1 MEELG
6 LTARIYEG
14 AGIIFITPDN
24 KIVIIREGKSNKWG
38 VCKGRRKPE
47 DSSAKLST
55 PWSPKGRHEDA
66 DYLAT
71 AKREAFE
78 ELGLKEDDYDLDN
91 DPFIFPRSPYTYI
104 FMIAKLK
111 VDIHATFA
119 SKSKDFVEEDY
130 HEISE
135 IKTIT
140 LKELCDEFEK
150 YNYNIYL
157 RLLRACIL
165 MSRLLK
171 RKPYLEGVEN
181 IYRSYILNDVRTIEF
196 YERPRPRFYNSAL
209 GYYPDADVVLAP
221 KDFQ

>member
-14 AGIIFITPDN
+14 AGIIFITPDD

-38 VCKGRRKPE
+38 VCKGRRKP
-47 DSSAKLST
+47 D
-55 PWSPKGRHEDA
+55 DA

-78 ELGLKEDDYDLDN
+78 ELGLKEDNYDLDN

-104 FMIAKLK
+104 FMIAKLN
-111 VDIHATFA
+111 VDIHAIFA
-119 SKSKDFVEEDY
+119 SKSKDFIEEDY

-181 IYRSYILNDVRTIEF
+181 IYRSYILNDVRTIES

>member
-14 AGIIFITPDN
+14 AGIIFITPDD

-38 VCKGRRKPE
+38 VCKGSRKP
-47 DSSAKLST
+47 D
-55 PWSPKGRHEDA
+55 DA
-66 DYLAT
+66 DYVVT

-78 ELGLKEDDYDLDN
+78 ELGLTEDNYDLDN
-91 DPFIFPRSPYTYI
+91 DPFIFPRSPYIYI

-111 VDIHATFA
+111 VDIFATFA

-130 HEISE
+130 HEIRE

-140 LKELCDEFEK
+140 LKELCEDFEK
-150 YNYNIYL
+150 YNFNIYL
-157 RLLRACIL
+157 RLLRACIM

-171 RKPYLEGVEN
+171 RKPHLENVEN

-196 YERPRPRFYNSAL
+196 YEAPRPRFYNSAL
-209 GYYPDADVVLAP
+209 GYYPDAEVVLAP